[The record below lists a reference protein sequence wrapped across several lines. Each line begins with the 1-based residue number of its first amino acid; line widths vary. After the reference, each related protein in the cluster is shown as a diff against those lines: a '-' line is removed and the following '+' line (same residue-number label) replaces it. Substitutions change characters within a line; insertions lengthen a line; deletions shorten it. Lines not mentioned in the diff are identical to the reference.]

1 MSDNGFLSRWSR
13 RKTQVARGEVT
24 PPEPMQP
31 ALPASVAA
39 EQPLPAAAAP
49 AVPAAEPEPHPPPTM
64 DDVAALT
71 PESDYA
77 RFLSPEVDEP
87 VKRAAMKKLFTD
99 PHFNVMDGL
108 DTYIDDYSKPDPIPP
123 SMLRS
128 MVQSQMLGLF
138 DDEEEE
144 KKEPAEPKA
153 SPDGAPAPAVPQ
165 SVIDPP
171 AVPPDEDP
179 DLRLQ
184 QDDAAGRGG
193 PREGPAA

>member
-1 MSDNGFLSRWSR
+1 MSDDGFLSRWSR
-13 RKTQVARGEVT
+13 RKTQVARGEVAPSEPA
-24 PPEPMQP
+24 PPESAQLERAQP
-31 ALPASVAA
+31 AAA
-39 EQPLPAAAAP
+39 EQALPAAAP
-49 AVPAAEPEPHPPPTM
+49 EPEPPPTM

-77 RFLSPEVDEP
+77 RFLAPQVDEP

-138 DDEEEE
+138 DDEEE
-144 KKEPAEPKA
+144 KKEPAQPKA

-165 SVIDPP
+165 SAIDPP

-193 PREGPAA
+193 SREGPSA

>member
-1 MSDNGFLSRWSR
+1 MSDDGFLSRWSR
-13 RKTQVARGEVT
+13 RKTQEARGEVV
-24 PPEPMQP
+24 PPEPAQP
-31 ALPASVAA
+31 TSVPV
-39 EQPLPAAAAP
+39 ERPLPAAAAP
-49 AVPAAEPEPHPPPTM
+49 AVPAAEPEPDPPPTM

-77 RFLSPEVDEP
+77 RFLAPEVDEP

-138 DDEEEE
+138 DDEEAE
-144 KKEPAEPKA
+144 KKAPAEPKA

-165 SVIDPP
+165 SVIEPP
-171 AVPPDEDP
+171 AVPSDEDA

-193 PREGPAA
+193 PREGPPA